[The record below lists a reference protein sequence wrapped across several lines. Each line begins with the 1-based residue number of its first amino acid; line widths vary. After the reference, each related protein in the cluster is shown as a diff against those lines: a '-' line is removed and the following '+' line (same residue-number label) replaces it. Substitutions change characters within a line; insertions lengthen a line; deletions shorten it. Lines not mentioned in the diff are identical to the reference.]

1 MESRSEH
8 SLEVIDAFVDGERV
22 DAAPLKAALA
32 EAEGRDY
39 FVDAWMLREAAR
51 SDAAT
56 GIGFAAPLPAAR
68 RSQSRPWVLVAAVAS
83 AVIAGFAVG
92 RGTNPDARPAAL
104 SANQTPAPTVA
115 VATPAV
121 AAFPV
126 PAATRV
132 IQLEFRSDGSS
143 GGD

>member
-1 MESRSEH
+1 VESGFENP
-8 SLEVIDAFVDGERV
+8 LEVIDAFVDGERV
-22 DAAPLKAALA
+22 DAIRFKAALA
-32 EAEGRDY
+32 ESEGRDY
-39 FVDAWMLREAAR
+39 LVDAWMLREAAR

-56 GIGFAAPLPAAR
+56 GMGFAAPLPVAR
-68 RSQSRPWVLVAAVAS
+68 RVHARPWVLVAAVAS
-83 AVIAGFAVG
+83 AIIAGFAVG
-92 RGTNPDARPAAL
+92 RGTYRDTR
-104 SANQTPAPTVA
+104 SASVSMNQPSPTAVA

>member
-1 MESRSEH
+1 MESGFENP
-8 SLEVIDAFVDGERV
+8 LEVIDAFVDGERV
-22 DAAPLKAALA
+22 DVVRFKAALA
-32 EAEGRDY
+32 ESEGRDY
-39 FVDAWMLREAAR
+39 LVDAWMLREAAR
-51 SDAAT
+51 SDAAS
-56 GIGFAAPLPAAR
+56 GMGFAAPLPVAR
-68 RSQSRPWVLVAAVAS
+68 RVHSRPWILVTAVAS
-83 AVIAGFAVG
+83 AIIAGFAVG
-92 RGTNPDARPAAL
+92 RGTYPIATSA
-104 SANQTPAPTVA
+104 SANPPVPTVVV

>member
-1 MESRSEH
+1 MDSRFENP
-8 SLEVIDAFVDGERV
+8 LEVIDAFVDGERV
-22 DAAPLKAALA
+22 DASQFKAALA

-39 FVDAWMLREAAR
+39 LVDAWMLREAAR

-56 GIGFAAPLPAAR
+56 GMAFAPPLRVAR
-68 RSQSRPWVLVAAVAS
+68 RAQSRPWVLVAAVAS
-83 AVIAGFAVG
+83 AIIAGFAVG
-92 RGTNPDARPAAL
+92 RGTYPDATTASVKQAV
-104 SANQTPAPTVA
+104 PTVVA

-132 IQLEFRSDGSS
+132 IQVEFRSDGSS